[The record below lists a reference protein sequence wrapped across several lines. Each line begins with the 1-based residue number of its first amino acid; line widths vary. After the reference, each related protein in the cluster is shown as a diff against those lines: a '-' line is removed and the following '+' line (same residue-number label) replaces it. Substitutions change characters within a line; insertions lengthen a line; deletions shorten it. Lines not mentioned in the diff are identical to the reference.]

1 MYTAQEDGLEDKET
15 GEADTDGEAKGEAKG
30 EGEGDGEREAL
41 TTESDGKR
49 EGEGV
54 TERPLVGD
62 GETETNAERDGGDG
76 DHNGDGDGDGDAAQ
90 SPAHGE
96 RSEKTGVPV
105 AAERTTPLG
114 ELSAMYAP
122 ALPTE
127 SKSTVCP
134 AAMADML
141 ALAPCVSVSGAAGGE
156 KAPVYTATPATM
168 RTFARWPVK

>member
-1 MYTAQEDGLEDKET
+1 M
-15 GEADTDGEAKGEAKG
+15 
-30 EGEGDGEREAL
+30 
-41 TTESDGKR
+41 
-49 EGEGV
+49 
-54 TERPLVGD
+54 
-62 GETETNAERDGGDG
+62 
-76 DHNGDGDGDGDAAQ
+76 
-90 SPAHGE
+90 
-96 RSEKTGVPV
+96 PV